1 MFGFVSLGV
10 SFASLVISCAALY
23 WSRMARI
30 EAAGAV
36 ERSRYALESSRK
48 HVGLPYDHKIVHD
61 WELRT
66 QFGFAKSRTGKA
78 VMVFGFPMSLE
89 EMDTVRAEF
98 ESQLAYQSRIMRE
111 DRMMRF

>member
-1 MFGFVSLGV
+1 MSSEKVPVQVS
-10 SFASLVISCAALY
+10 
-23 WSRMARI
+23 ARK
-30 EAAGAV
+30 GYKV
-36 ERSRYALESSRK
+36 K
-48 HVGLPYDHKIVHD
+48 
-61 WELRT
+61 
-66 QFGFAKSRTGKA
+66 KSRTGKA

>member
-1 MFGFVSLGV
+1 MANIRRMYLRAEMSDGDTVELLNFPVQVS
-10 SFASLVISCAALY
+10 
-23 WSRMARI
+23 AR
-30 EAAGAV
+30 EGYKV
-36 ERSRYALESSRK
+36 K
-48 HVGLPYDHKIVHD
+48 
-61 WELRT
+61 
-66 QFGFAKSRTGKA
+66 KSRTGKA

>member
-1 MFGFVSLGV
+1 M
-10 SFASLVISCAALY
+10 
-23 WSRMARI
+23 
-30 EAAGAV
+30 
-36 ERSRYALESSRK
+36 K
-48 HVGLPYDHKIVHD
+48 
-61 WELRT
+61 
-66 QFGFAKSRTGKA
+66 KSRTGKA

>member
-1 MFGFVSLGV
+1 MSSEKVPVQVS
-10 SFASLVISCAALY
+10 
-23 WSRMARI
+23 AR
-30 EAAGAV
+30 EGYKV
-36 ERSRYALESSRK
+36 M
-48 HVGLPYDHKIVHD
+48 
-61 WELRT
+61 
-66 QFGFAKSRTGKA
+66 KSRTGKA

>member
-1 MFGFVSLGV
+1 M
-10 SFASLVISCAALY
+10 
-23 WSRMARI
+23 
-30 EAAGAV
+30 
-36 ERSRYALESSRK
+36 RK
-48 HVGLPYDHKIVHD
+48 RVL
-61 WELRT
+61 
-66 QFGFAKSRTGKA
+66 SA

>member
-30 EAAGAV
+30 KV
-36 ERSRYALESSRK
+36 K
-48 HVGLPYDHKIVHD
+48 
-61 WELRT
+61 
-66 QFGFAKSRTGKA
+66 KSRTGKA

>member
-1 MFGFVSLGV
+1 MPVQVS
-10 SFASLVISCAALY
+10 
-23 WSRMARI
+23 AR
-30 EAAGAV
+30 EGYKV
-36 ERSRYALESSRK
+36 
-48 HVGLPYDHKIVHD
+48 
-61 WELRT
+61 T
-66 QFGFAKSRTGKA
+66 KSRTGKA

>member
-1 MFGFVSLGV
+1 M
-10 SFASLVISCAALY
+10 AALITLRVTLFVLLILRCE
-23 WSRMARI
+23 SRLPDWPFRLHETFGGCVLSSEKVPVQVSAR
-30 EAAGAV
+30 EGYKV
-36 ERSRYALESSRK
+36 K
-48 HVGLPYDHKIVHD
+48 
-61 WELRT
+61 
-66 QFGFAKSRTGKA
+66 KSRTGKA